1 MERWIGRWNDG
12 GRKERW
18 SAEISLHLRQ
28 HINLPSLSLC
38 LLSGNFALA
47 HGAIALPAVLSQGRR
62 GHRLRRAFCVKS
74 GAGPLLWK
82 FPAKSCD
89 RLARGAA

>member
-1 MERWIGRWNDG
+1 MVDG
-12 GRKERW
+12 KRGGAL
-18 SAEISLHLRQ
+18 SEISLHLRQ
-28 HINLPSLSLC
+28 HINLPFLLLCFLSD
-38 LLSGNFALA
+38 NFAVA
-47 HGAIALPAVLSQGRR
+47 HGAIALPAVLPQGRR
-62 GHRLRRAFCVKS
+62 GHRLRRASCVKS